1 MTMEA
6 GSRRLLADLVARG
19 KLRFEFYRS
28 SGPGGQNVN
37 KVATAV
43 RLRFDLRGSGSLS
56 EDVKE
61 RLVAI
66 AGNKITRAGFL
77 VIEASRFRT
86 QDKNRQDALER
97 LRHLVARAMRKPRR
111 RKPTAP
117 TGAAR
122 ERRLEIKR
130 RRGATK
136 QARAA
141 GPRDE

>member
-1 MTMEA
+1 MEA

-19 KLRFEFYRS
+19 ELRFEFHRA

-43 RLRFDLRGSGSLS
+43 RLRFDLRGSGTLPD
-56 EDVKE
+56 DVKE
-61 RLVAI
+61 RLIAI
-66 AGNKITRAGFL
+66 AGNKVTRAGVL

-97 LRHLVARAMRKPRR
+97 LRRLVVRALRKPRR

-122 ERRLEIKR
+122 ERRLLAKR

-141 GPRDE
+141 GQTDE

>member
-1 MTMEA
+1 
-6 GSRRLLADLVARG
+6 
-19 KLRFEFYRS
+19 
-28 SGPGGQNVN
+28 
-37 KVATAV
+37 
-43 RLRFDLRGSGSLS
+43 
-56 EDVKE
+56 VKE

-66 AGNKITRAGFL
+66 AGNKVTRAGAL

-86 QDKNRQDALER
+86 QDRNRQDALER

>member
-1 MTMEA
+1 MN
-6 GSRRLLADLVARG
+6 LLPRADEI
-19 KLRFEFYRS
+19 RFEFYRS

-43 RLRFDLRGSGSLS
+43 RLRFDVGRSKSLS
-56 EDVKE
+56 QDVKE
-61 RLVAI
+61 RLVEI
-66 AGNKITRAGFL
+66 AGKKITRKGIL

-86 QDKNRQDALER
+86 QDRNRQDALER
-97 LRHLVARAMRKPRR
+97 LRRLVARALRKPRR

-122 ERRLEIKR
+122 ERRLIEKR

-136 QARAA
+136 QARAVGA
-141 GPRDE
+141 SEE

>member
-1 MTMEA
+1 VN
-6 GSRRLLADLVARG
+6 LLPRADEI
-19 KLRFEFYRS
+19 RFEFYRS

-61 RLVAI
+61 RLVVI
-66 AGNKITRAGFL
+66 AGNKVTRAGVL

-86 QDKNRQDALER
+86 QDRNRQDALER
-97 LRHLVARAMRKPRR
+97 LRRLVARALRKPRR

-122 ERRLEIKR
+122 ERRLLAKR

-141 GPRDE
+141 GLREE